1 MSFTEDEIS
10 EFKVE
15 AAELLDQA
23 EKSLLALD
31 QGADFHQ
38 EYDAVFRAFHSI
50 KGAAGMMEMLSL
62 QSHMHQLENLLVDQK
77 SKTDLAKHLIDHFLL
92 GVDGCR
98 KLLDGEE
105 IEFSHHVD
113 APASQAAASAAPLS
127 EPSTESTQQ
136 DQKPASQSATTP
148 ARSKKRIFAEG
159 EPRPKIMVIDDESS
173 IISLMTDIL
182 EPRGFEVA
190 GFDHPEVAIKQ
201 LNTFQPDAVLT
212 DIMMPVMTGLD
223 VLREI
228 RKTHADLP
236 VIFVSAH
243 ADKKVL
249 MEAIEMGVYAVLEK
263 PFHMSDVL
271 EVARNAI
278 ERHRLMN
285 MLNHSI
291 NLLMYQF
298 SDLDDFLVA
307 QGKTDIRNVIDRE
320 IKNLLN
326 QKRRLKKIA

>member
-1 MSFTEDEIS
+1 MSFTEEEVS
-10 EFKVE
+10 EFKIE

-31 QGADFHQ
+31 QGAEFHQ

-50 KGAAGMMEMLSL
+50 KGAAGMMEMIPL
-62 QSHMHQLENLLVDQK
+62 QSHMHQLENLLVEQK
-77 SKTDLAKHLIDHFLL
+77 LKSTLSKQLIDHFLL
-92 GVDGCR
+92 GVDGSR

-105 IEFSHHVD
+105 IEFDHSVITKTVVE
-113 APASQAAASAAPLS
+113 AAPLVVRPVHAG
-127 EPSTESTQQ
+127 ET
-136 DQKPASQSATTP
+136 KP
-148 ARSKKRIFAEG
+148 R
-159 EPRPKIMVIDDESS
+159 IMVIDDEVS
-173 IISLMTDIL
+173 IIDLMTDIL
-182 EPRGFEVA
+182 VPRGFEVA
-190 GFDHPEVAIKQ
+190 AFDRPEEALKN
-201 LNTFQPDAVLT
+201 LNSFQPDAVLT
-212 DIMMPVMTGLD
+212 DIMMPVMSGLD

-249 MEAIEMGVYAVLEK
+249 MEAIDMGVYAVLEK

-278 ERHRLMN
+278 ERHKLVN

-298 SDLDDFLVA
+298 SDLDDFLVSS
-307 QGKTDIRNVIDRE
+307 GKTDIRNVIDRE

-326 QKRRLKKIA
+326 QRRKLKKIA

>member
-1 MSFTEDEIS
+1 MGFTDDEVS
-10 EFKVE
+10 EFKIE

-31 QGADFHQ
+31 QGSAFDQ

-50 KGAAGMMEMLSL
+50 KGAAGMMEMLDL
-62 QSHMHQLENLLVDQK
+62 QSHMHQLENLLVEQK
-77 SKTDLAKHLIDHFLL
+77 LKASISKQLIDHFLM

-105 IEFSHHVD
+105 IEFDHSVITKTVVE
-113 APASQAAASAAPLS
+113 AVPLQPVTVSAASQRTKTSASL
-127 EPSTESTQQ
+127 
-136 DQKPASQSATTP
+136 
-148 ARSKKRIFAEG
+148 FAEPK
-159 EPRPKIMVIDDESS
+159 PRIMVIDDEVS
-173 IISLMTDIL
+173 IIDLMRDIL

-190 GFDHPEVAIKQ
+190 AFDHPEEAIKA
-201 LNTFQPDAVLT
+201 LEDFQPDAVLT
-212 DIMMPVMTGLD
+212 DIMMPVMSGLD

-228 RKTHADLP
+228 RKTHAELP

-249 MEAIEMGVYAVLEK
+249 MEAIDMGVYAVLEK

-278 ERHRLMN
+278 ERHKLVN

-307 QGKTDIRNVIDRE
+307 SGKTDIRNVIDRE

-326 QKRRLKKIA
+326 QKRKLKKIA

>member
-10 EFKVE
+10 EFKIE
-15 AAELLDQA
+15 ATELLDQA

-31 QGADFHQ
+31 QGATFHS

-50 KGAAGMMEMLSL
+50 KGAAGMMEMLDL
-62 QSHMHQLENLLVDQK
+62 QSHMHQLENLLVEQK
-77 SKTDLAKHLIDHFLL
+77 SKSNLAKHLIDHFLL

-98 KLLDGEE
+98 KLLDGEQ
-105 IEFSHHVD
+105 IEFDHSVELPGAVSPVLAAT
-113 APASQAAASAAPLS
+113 APAPLS
-127 EPSTESTQQ
+127 STTAQPERRSVVQGE
-136 DQKPASQSATTP
+136 
-148 ARSKKRIFAEG
+148 AR
-159 EPRPKIMVIDDESS
+159 PRVMVIDDEPS
-173 IISLMTDIL
+173 IISLLTDIL

-190 GFDHPEVAIKQ
+190 AFDHPEEAIKC
-201 LNTFQPDAVLT
+201 LETFQPDAVLT

-263 PFHMSDVL
+263 PFHMSDVI

-278 ERHRLMN
+278 ERHKLVN